1 MEFDP
6 ENRPRPM
13 YPGFGDD
20 APAPAAEP
28 AAPAPMPSPPIMA
41 SRPMQQALPAP
52 APTTDPKASRRAGA
66 AVLLVGVGVG
76 TGALVG
82 GAWGAGSGLFL
93 AGALSNA
100 YRANSLWRSDFADDR
115 KEAVKTT
122 VMTVLG
128 FGLAGYLGYRAKQAR
143 DDD

>member
-20 APAPAAEP
+20 APAEP
-28 AAPAPMPSPPIMA
+28 APAPSPMPMPQPMVSPQT
-41 SRPMQQALPAP
+41 QQQLPAP
-52 APTTDPKASRRAGA
+52 APAPDPKASRRAGA

-100 YRANSLWRSDFADDR
+100 YRANSLWRSGFADDR

-128 FGLAGYLGYRAKQAR
+128 LGLAGYLGYRAQQAR
-143 DDD
+143 DD